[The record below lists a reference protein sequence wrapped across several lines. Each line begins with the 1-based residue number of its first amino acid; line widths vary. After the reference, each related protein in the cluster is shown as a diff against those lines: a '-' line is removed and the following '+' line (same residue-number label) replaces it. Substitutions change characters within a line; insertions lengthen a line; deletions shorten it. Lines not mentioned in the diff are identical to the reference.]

1 MHGLCD
7 NNNHHARARARFCS
21 ACVRLLHSAHSLRD
35 LMDGQ
40 EVRVSEANLVAPDGA
55 HIDIAWNFQI
65 GIAFL
70 STARAETNMPG

>member
-1 MHGLCD
+1 
-7 NNNHHARARARFCS
+7 
-21 ACVRLLHSAHSLRD
+21 VRLLHSAHALRD

-65 GIAFL
+65 
-70 STARAETNMPG
+70 